1 MSSPE
6 VLQASDADQQALQ
19 TLPQPASVVLP
30 EGLISR
36 KAAIQWS
43 QALPGAALAGL
54 VSALGIFLGPGMFGI
69 GMLVG
74 GFLSVALY
82 RRKLGDAGIS
92 SGMGARLGA
101 AAGAIGFGLFALVL
115 STGILLFHAGDK
127 LRQAALQA
135 IEQAAA
141 RNPDPRAQEM
151 VQQLKSPEGVVL
163 IIVLGLLFTFV
174 FFLLLS
180 SLGGVIGA
188 VSLRKRRD
196 F

>member
-1 MSSPE
+1 MPSPE
-6 VLQASDADQQALQ
+6 VLPADPGQQEQ
-19 TLPQPASVVLP
+19 PTLPRPVTVVLP
-30 EGLISR
+30 EGPISG
-36 KAAIQWS
+36 KTTIQWS

-54 VSALGIFLGPGMFGI
+54 VAALGIFLGPGMFGV

-82 RRKLGDAGIS
+82 HRRLKDTWIT

-101 AAGAIGFGLFALVL
+101 AAGAIGFGLFALVI
-115 STGILLFHAGDK
+115 STGTLLFHTGDK
-127 LRQAALQA
+127 LRQAAVQA
-135 IEQAAA
+135 IDQAAA

-151 VQQLKSPEGVVL
+151 VQQLKTPEGLVL
-163 IIVLGLLFTFV
+163 IIGFGLLFTFV